1 MILSDDGDG
10 YGGGGGGGDAAE
22 ELDQHNMRRNNPKR
36 L

>member
-1 MILSDDGDG
+1 MILIDDGDG
-10 YGGGGGGGDAAE
+10 YGGGDAAE

>member
-10 YGGGGGGGDAAE
+10 YGGGGDAAE